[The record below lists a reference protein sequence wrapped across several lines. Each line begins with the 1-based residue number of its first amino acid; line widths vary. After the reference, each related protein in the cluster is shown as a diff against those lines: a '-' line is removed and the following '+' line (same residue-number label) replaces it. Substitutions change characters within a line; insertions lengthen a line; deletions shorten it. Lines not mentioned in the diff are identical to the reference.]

1 MAGGGGAAAA
11 SGDSNGG
18 APPAPAPGSHFYQ
31 RYLKLNR
38 LICELVDDYSLVSF
52 STLNIEDIDSV
63 AKVGERTR
71 VSQSESLTHSSHP
84 LAHSRPLPQ
93 RTLTANARAATR
105 AAL

>member
-63 AKVGERTR
+63 AKVVREP
-71 VSQSESLTHSSHP
+71 ESLSPSRSLTRATHS
-84 LAHSRPLPQ
+84 L
-93 RTLTANARAATR
+93 TR
-105 AAL
+105 ARSHSAL